1 MTNNSSKV
9 LRDALYWVIYNNTKA
24 KHPAWRVSQ
33 LHAVTSQLRAKATAD
48 MVAVAKS

>member
-9 LRDALYWVIYNNTKA
+9 LRDTLYWVIYNNTKT
-24 KHPAWRVSQ
+24 KHPTWRVSQ

-48 MVAVAKS
+48 MAVVKA